1 MPALWYLVP
10 PDDAADDSPAEAPVA
25 PAGMTKFNTALL
37 SVPALVT
44 LAFVPG
50 APVVVVPTWTVA
62 AVPSAPVAPFA
73 PVAPVVPAGM
83 TKFNTALLSVPVL
96 VTLAFVPGAPVVVVP
111 TCTVAAVPATPAA
124 PVAPAG
130 MTKFNTALFSVP
142 VLVTLAFVPG
152 APVVVVPT

>member
-1 MPALWYLVP
+1 MTKFNTALLSVPVLVTLASVP
-10 PDDAADDSPAEAPVA
+10 GAPVVVEPTWTVAAVPSAPVAPSAPFAPVA

-37 SVPALVT
+37 SVPVLVT

-73 PVAPVVPAGM
+73 PVAPAGM
-83 TKFNTALLSVPVL
+83 TKFNMALLSVPAL

-111 TCTVAAVPATPAA
+111 T
-124 PVAPAG
+124 
-130 MTKFNTALFSVP
+130 
-142 VLVTLAFVPG
+142 
-152 APVVVVPT
+152 

>member
-1 MPALWYLVP
+1 M
-10 PDDAADDSPAEAPVA
+10 
-25 PAGMTKFNTALL
+25 ALL

-62 AVPSAPVAPFA
+62 AVPSAPSAPFA
-73 PVAPVVPAGM
+73 PVAPAGM

-111 TCTVAAVPATPAA
+111 T
-124 PVAPAG
+124 
-130 MTKFNTALFSVP
+130 
-142 VLVTLAFVPG
+142 
-152 APVVVVPT
+152 

>member
-1 MPALWYLVP
+1 M
-10 PDDAADDSPAEAPVA
+10 
-25 PAGMTKFNTALL
+25 
-37 SVPALVT
+37 
-44 LAFVPG
+44 
-50 APVVVVPTWTVA
+50 A
-62 AVPSAPVAPFA
+62 AVPSAPFA
-73 PVAPVVPAGM
+73 PVAPAGM

-111 TCTVAAVPATPAA
+111 TWTVAAVPSAPVAPSAPFA

-130 MTKFNTALFSVP
+130 MTKFNTALLSVP